1 MTVGVDGIIRVFV
14 EVVLSDI
21 GPRPPA
27 AAGTNGAKPAS
38 SPAVSP
44 AAAAATAGS
53 SSPGPAGGTKVAAAA
68 GPAASMSQFCL
79 TLVIDPPGLGPQKG
93 LGLRPGLTVTWARP
107 LSTPNPQQPQLLWLL
122 ASYVAPQPP
131 QEPLPLAA
139 ALSGVTPAAA
149 AAAAAAAHGT
159 MHPGVAVL
167 QPPPA
172 LGSSGGSSMCQGPP
186 VYQDQ
191 VYLWAVDGLAGVVL
205 SGIAANAITSN
216 QMSEPRAYLWGKDS
230 STLSWRHPSLLLQQ
244 AAATHGLL
252 SAHQANQQQRLHEQ
266 LGTSRGAISPS
277 IPLGLSQAGVRFRHS
292 LGAWVVESPAGP
304 LLSVLQHYH
313 APLLPCAD
321 SSWTWHKVNQL
332 LQDSSSSRAAA
343 ATDAARG
350 LEWPSLG
357 GGVSAAGGGSSGD
370 VGAAVSEVR
379 SYQVT
384 PLTGVNEAGQ
394 PSSAIAVAATGSR
407 AAAGS
412 AEEWVQ
418 VRAGWKTVAPTSFI

>member
-1 MTVGVDGIIRVFV
+1 
-14 EVVLSDI
+14 
-21 GPRPPA
+21 
-27 AAGTNGAKPAS
+27 
-38 SPAVSP
+38 
-44 AAAAATAGS
+44 
-53 SSPGPAGGTKVAAAA
+53 
-68 GPAASMSQFCL
+68 MSQFCL

-107 LSTPNPQQPQLLWLL
+107 LSNPNPQQPQLLWLL

-149 AAAAAAAHGT
+149 AAAAATHGL

-172 LGSSGGSSMCQGPP
+172 AGTALGSSMCQGPP

-205 SGIAANAITSN
+205 SGIAANAIMSN
-216 QMSEPRAYLWGKDS
+216 QMCEPRAYLWGKDS
-230 STLSWRHPSLLLQQ
+230 SSLSWRHPSLLLQQ
-244 AAATHGLL
+244 AAATHGLAL
-252 SAHQANQQQRLHEQ
+252 SAHPAHQQQQ
-266 LGTSRGAISPS
+266 LGSSRGASSPVAS
-277 IPLGLSQAGVRFRHS
+277 VGLGQAGVRFRHS

-304 LLSVLQHYH
+304 LLSVLQQYH

-321 SSWTWHKVNQL
+321 SSWTWHQVNQL
-332 LQDSSSSRAAA
+332 LQDSSSGGRAAA
-343 ATDAARG
+343 AAAADAARG
-350 LEWPSLG
+350 LEWPLLG
-357 GGVSAAGGGSSGD
+357 GGVSAAGGGSSGSGSM
-370 VGAAVSEVR
+370 GAAVSEVR

-418 VRAGWKTVAPTSFI
+418 VRGSAGSLLVCPQF